1 MNINPN
7 PNPFPGLLQAFFSD
21 RLLQQRHASPHT
33 IAAYRDTFRL
43 LLAYAQ
49 EQLGKA
55 PSDLRLED
63 LDAVLIGHFLQY
75 LEQQRGN
82 KTRSRNLRLAAIRSF
97 FRYAAFEAPEHSGL
111 IQRVLAMPNKR
122 YERALIPFLCEA
134 EVNALLAA
142 PDRQRW
148 AGRRD
153 YTLIL
158 IAIQT
163 GMRVS
168 ELTGL
173 RWADIV
179 LGVTSHLCC
188 YGKGRKARCIPLTKQ
203 SSAVLR
209 VWQKEQAPQPDN
221 PVFPNARG
229 SALSTDGVQYLL
241 TKHVRTAQQHCKSL
255 KEKRVSPHVLRH
267 TTAMNLLHAGVDHAL
282 IALWLG
288 HESVDTT
295 QMYINADLRLK
306 EKILEKT
313 SALTSP
319 VVRYR
324 PDDQLLSFLNSL

>member
-1 MNINPN
+1 MNTS
-7 PNPFPGLLQAFFSD
+7 PFPTLLQAFFSD
-21 RLLQQRHASPHT
+21 RLLLQRHVSPHT

-43 LLAYAQ
+43 LLVYTQ

-55 PSDLRLED
+55 PSGLRLED
-63 LDAVLIGHFLQY
+63 LDAKLISHFLQH

-82 KTRSRNLRLAAIRSF
+82 GARSRNLRLAAIRSF
-97 FRYAAFEAPEHSGL
+97 FRYAAFEAPEHAEL

-122 YERALIPFLCEA
+122 YERALVSFLCEI

-153 YTLIL
+153 YALL
-158 IAIQT
+158 LLAIQT

-168 ELTGL
+168 ELVGL
-173 RWADIV
+173 CWADIV

-209 VWQKEQAPQPDN
+209 AWQKEQAPQPSA

-229 SALSTDGVQYLL
+229 SSLSPDGVQYLL
-241 TKHVRTAQQHCKSL
+241 SKHVRIAQQQCETL
-255 KEKRVSPHVLRH
+255 KEKKGLTACAAPLSTLLDYVL
-267 TTAMNLLHAGVDHAL
+267 
-282 IALWLG
+282 
-288 HESVDTT
+288 
-295 QMYINADLRLK
+295 
-306 EKILEKT
+306 
-313 SALTSP
+313 
-319 VVRYR
+319 
-324 PDDQLLSFLNSL
+324 